1 MVPRL
6 YLASTSRYRA
16 LLLERLGLP
25 FSIEAPGVDESH
37 QDGEEPAA
45 RALRLAR
52 AKANAVLE
60 RHPGSWVIGSDQ
72 VAVAGRRLLDKPGDA
87 SGCREQLRASR
98 GRSVHFH
105 TAVVLLGA
113 DPGPAR
119 EHVDR
124 TVVRFRKLTEREIAR
139 YVEIE
144 KPFDCAGGFRSEG
157 LGVALMKSIK
167 SQDPTALVGLP
178 LIWLAA
184 ALASA
189 GLDPLAPDQ
198 S

>member
-1 MVPRL
+1 
-6 YLASTSRYRA
+6 
-16 LLLERLGLP
+16 
-25 FSIEAPGVDESH
+25 
-37 QDGEEPAA
+37 
-45 RALRLAR
+45 
-52 AKANAVLE
+52 
-60 RHPGSWVIGSDQ
+60 
-72 VAVAGRRLLDKPGDA
+72 
-87 SGCREQLRASR
+87 
-98 GRSVHFH
+98 
-105 TAVVLLGA
+105 
-113 DPGPAR
+113 
-119 EHVDR
+119 VDR